1 MNEEIFIE
9 KMMDILD
16 AEEEI
21 TMDTQLDDVE
31 EWDSLSVV
39 SYVAMANTACGKK
52 IEPKTAREAETIR
65 DLYEFLQ

>member
-39 SYVAMANTACGKK
+39 SYVAMANTSCSKK
-52 IEPKTAREAETIR
+52 IEPKTVREAETIR
-65 DLYEFLQ
+65 DLYELLQ

>member
-39 SYVAMANTACGKK
+39 SYVAMANTFCGKK
-52 IEPKTAREAETIR
+52 IEPKTVCEAETIR
-65 DLYEFLQ
+65 DLYELLQ

>member
-39 SYVAMANTACGKK
+39 SYVAMANTACGRFGCSN
-52 IEPKTAREAETIR
+52 PSPS
-65 DLYEFLQ
+65 

>member
-21 TMDTQLDDVE
+21 TMDTQLDDIE

-52 IEPKTAREAETIR
+52 IELKTVREAETIR
-65 DLYEFLQ
+65 DLYELLQ

>member
-39 SYVAMANTACGKK
+39 SYVAMANTAFGKK

-65 DLYEFLQ
+65 DLYELLQ

>member
-39 SYVAMANTACGKK
+39 SYVAMANTAFGKK
-52 IEPKTAREAETIR
+52 IEPKTVREAETIR
-65 DLYEFLQ
+65 DLYELLQ

>member
-21 TMDTQLDDVE
+21 TMDTQLDDIE

-52 IEPKTAREAETIR
+52 IESKTVREAETVR
-65 DLYEFLQ
+65 DLYELLR

>member
-52 IEPKTAREAETIR
+52 NEPKTVREAETIR
-65 DLYEFLQ
+65 DLYELLQ